1 MKLRFAPEAVDD
13 LARLRAFIAEK
24 NPAAAQRTARDVL
37 LGLEKLKAFPELG
50 LRVQRAPDPD
60 RIRDVFIGSYVVRY
74 LVGDQDIVVLRV
86 WHGKENERNA

>member
-1 MKLRFAPEAVDD
+1 MTASA
-13 LARLRAFIAEK
+13 K

-50 LRVQRAPDPD
+50 LRVQRAPD
-60 RIRDVFIGSYVVRY
+60 RIVSGTFIGSYVVRY

>member
-60 RIRDVFIGSYVVRY
+60 RIGTCSLAAMSCVIS
-74 LVGDQDIVVLRV
+74 
-86 WHGKENERNA
+86 